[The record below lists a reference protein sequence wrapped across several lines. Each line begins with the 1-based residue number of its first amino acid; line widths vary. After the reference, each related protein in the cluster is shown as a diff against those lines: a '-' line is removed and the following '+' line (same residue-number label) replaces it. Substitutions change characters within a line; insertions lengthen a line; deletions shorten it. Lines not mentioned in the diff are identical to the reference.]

1 MKIYLE
7 SSGCVRRNS
16 EISKLQ
22 KYFIINGHHITEKP
36 TDADYI
42 IVSTCAFKEQEEKF
56 SIERVNTLKE
66 FPARMLVLGCLPDIA
81 PTRFG
86 SVSGIDALP
95 PKDLEKIDTFFPD
108 AKVKFV
114 DVEESNIIPDKI
126 TVSSISTAIK
136 KLKSD
141 FEFSS
146 IFGLRVLRYLEKKVR
161 MVLNLNRP
169 KYYLFTSRGCLGDCT
184 YCAIRRAIG
193 LLQSRPIDTIVKQL
207 KEGLDE
213 RHSDFVILGDDVGA
227 YGIDHGKSFPDL
239 MNVLISELNA
249 YSKVRSNGHH
259 YITDAG
265 FHIQEIHPKWLIRY
279 KEDLLKLISSHRI
292 KSILCPIESGNDR
305 ILDLMRR
312 RYNVDEILGFFKEA
326 RSIHPKIE
334 LSTHVMVGFPSETE
348 DEFENSLELVAKIHF
363 DYVTIFPYDQKEGT
377 PALKITP
384 KIEDEII
391 KKRLKKAQEFFKREK
406 IKTFLS
412 CPE

>member
-1 MKIYLE
+1 MNIYLE
-7 SSGCVRRNS
+7 SSGCIRRNS
-16 EISKLQ
+16 EIAKLQ
-22 KYFIINGHHITEKP
+22 KYFLINGHNLTDEP
-36 TDADYI
+36 TKADYI
-42 IVSTCAFKEQEEKF
+42 IISTCAFKEQEEKY

-66 FPARMLVLGCLPDIA
+66 ISAKMLVLGCLPEIA

-95 PKDLEKIDTFFPD
+95 PKDLEKIDMFFPD

-114 DVEESNIIPDKI
+114 DVEESNIIPDEI
-126 TVSSISTAIK
+126 TVSSISTAFK

-146 IFGLRVLRYLEKKVR
+146 TFGLRVLRYLEKKVR
-161 MVLNLNRP
+161 ILLNLNPP

-193 LLQSRPIDTIVKQL
+193 LLQSRSIDTIVKQL

-213 RHSDFVILGDDVGA
+213 RHLDFVILGDDVGA
-227 YGIDHGKSFPDL
+227 YGIDKGITFPEL
-239 MNVLISELNA
+239 MNRLVNELND
-249 YSKVRSNGHH
+249 YSKIYSNGKKNIAH
-259 YITDAG
+259 AG
-265 FHIQEIHPKWLIRY
+265 FHIQEIHPKWLILY
-279 KEDLLKLISSHRI
+279 KDSLLELIRTHRI
-292 KSILCPIESGNDR
+292 KSILCPIESGNNR

-312 RYNVDEILGFFKEA
+312 RYNVDEISEFFEAA

-348 DEFENSLELVAKIHF
+348 DEFEDSLNVVAKIHF
-363 DYVTIFPYDQKEGT
+363 DNVTIFPYDQKEGT
-377 PALKITP
+377 PASKITP
-384 KIEDEII
+384 AVEDYVI
-391 KKRLKKAQEFFKREK
+391 KNRLKKAQEFFRRKK